1 VTIIFQQENNLW
13 DSPLMSYLKP
23 NQSTSPRL
31 TLIAT
36 SLGLVL
42 VTLDVTVVN
51 VALERIQAS
60 LSTNVTGLQWII
72 NAYTLVFASLLLTA
86 GAIGDRFGAK
96 RIFVIGFALFT
107 IASLACGTA
116 GTISTLIAGRIVQ
129 GVGAAL
135 CVPASLALLSASFPE
150 AASRARAVSIWA
162 GVGGLALAAGPV
174 VGGIMVDR
182 VGWPSI
188 FFLNLPLGLLGIWL
202 TLSYAPSG
210 SKTPNRGLDL
220 AGQVLA
226 ILALGGL
233 TLGFVESGALG
244 WTHPLVLSGFT
255 CFLVAGALFL
265 LAEARGADP
274 MLPLSLF
281 RSSVV
286 SASCVVGLLTNF
298 AYYGLMFVLS
308 LFFQATKGYSP
319 LMTGLAFLPMTALV
333 TVANLISGRLTA
345 RFGPRLSMVMGQ
357 ALAACGYLTLAGID
371 GRTPYSVIVGP
382 LLAAGIGVA
391 LTVPAMTTAV
401 LASADRQRTG
411 ITSGA
416 LNAARQTGGVI
427 GVGVFGSFVAG
438 GPEKLLAGMQV
449 ALILAALA
457 LGIGAIISFVSI
469 KVRLITKST
478 SLPVEMITKGETN

>member
-1 VTIIFQQENNLW
+1 
-13 DSPLMSYLKP
+13 MSYLKP
-23 NQSTSPRL
+23 NPSLSPRL

-42 VTLDVTVVN
+42 VILDVTVVN
-51 VALERIQAS
+51 VALESIQTS
-60 LSTNVTGLQWII
+60 LRTNVTGLQWII

-86 GAIGDRFGAK
+86 GALGDRFGAK
-96 RIFVIGFALFT
+96 RVFVAGFALFT
-107 IASLACGTA
+107 LASLACAVA
-116 GTISTLIAGRIVQ
+116 GSINILIAGRVAQ

-135 CVPASLALLSASFPE
+135 CVPASLALLHASFPDS
-150 AASRARAVSIWA
+150 AARARAVSIWA

-174 VGGIMVDR
+174 VGGIVVDR
-182 VGWPSI
+182 FGWPSI
-188 FFLNLPLGLLGIWL
+188 FFLNLPFGLLGIWL

-210 SKTPNRGLDL
+210 STAPDRKLDL

-244 WTHPLVLSGFT
+244 WTHPLVLSGFG
-255 CFLVAGALFL
+255 CFLVAGTLFL
-265 LAEARGADP
+265 LTEARSADP

-281 RSSVV
+281 HAPVV
-286 SASCVVGLLTNF
+286 SACCLVGLLTNF

-333 TVANLISGRLTA
+333 TVANLFSGRLTA
-345 RFGPRLSMVMGQ
+345 RFGPRLPMVTGQ
-357 ALAACGYLTLAGID
+357 ALAACAYLALAGID
-371 GRTPYSVIVGP
+371 GKTSYSLIAAP

-401 LASADRQRTG
+401 LANADPQRTG
-411 ITSGA
+411 IISGA

-427 GVGVFGSFVAG
+427 GVGVFGSLVAG
-438 GPEKLLAGMQV
+438 RPEQQLAGIHAALLLAG
-449 ALILAALA
+449 LA
-457 LGIGAIISFVSI
+457 LGAGAIVSFI
-469 KVRLITKST
+469 YIRARLKPASANTA
-478 SLPVEMITKGETN
+478 PCC

>member
-1 VTIIFQQENNLW
+1 
-13 DSPLMSYLKP
+13 MSYLKL

-36 SLGLVL
+36 SLGFVL
-42 VTLDVTVVN
+42 VILDVTVVN
-51 VALERIQAS
+51 VALERIQTS

-86 GAIGDRFGAK
+86 GALGDRFGAK

-107 IASLACGTA
+107 IASLACGMA
-116 GTISTLIAGRIVQ
+116 GSISTLIAGRIVQ

-174 VGGIMVDR
+174 VGGILVDR
-182 VGWPSI
+182 FGWPSI
-188 FFLNLPLGLLGIWL
+188 FFLNLPLGILL

-210 SKTPNRGLDL
+210 LNTPNRGLDL

-244 WTHPLVLSGFT
+244 WTHPRVLSGFA

-286 SASCVVGLLTNF
+286 SASCIVGLITNF

-345 RFGPRLSMVMGQ
+345 RFGPRLPMVMGQ
-357 ALAACGYLTLAGID
+357 ALAACGYLGLASID
-371 GRTPYSVIVGP
+371 GRTAYSFIVGP
-382 LLAAGIGVA
+382 LLTAGIGVA
-391 LTVPAMTTAV
+391 LTVPAMTAAV
-401 LASADRQRTG
+401 LASADRKRTG

-427 GVGVFGSFVAG
+427 GVGVFGSLVAG
-438 GPEKLLAGMQV
+438 GPEKLLAGMHV
-449 ALILAALA
+449 ALILAGIA
-457 LGIGAIISFVSI
+457 LGIGAIVGFIGVRVRSI
-469 KVRLITKST
+469 RKSA
-478 SLPVEMITKGETN
+478 LRPVEMIPKD